1 MVRACQP
8 HRAAAQPGI
17 LRSVTDLEKAA
28 VEWGQ
33 ARRACLRSKHLDATE
48 YNRLAAAE
56 AALQTEVDKL
66 KGDE

>member
-1 MVRACQP
+1 M
-8 HRAAAQPGI
+8 
-17 LRSVTDLEKAA
+17 TDLEKAA